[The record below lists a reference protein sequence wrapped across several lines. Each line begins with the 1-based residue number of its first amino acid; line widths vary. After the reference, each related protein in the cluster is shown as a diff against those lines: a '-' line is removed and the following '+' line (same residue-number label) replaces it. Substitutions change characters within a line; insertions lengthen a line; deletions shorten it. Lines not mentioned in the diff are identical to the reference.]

1 MTGHAT
7 RLAVLLACAGLL
19 GGCPPADGPTYTAP
33 TRDKAAQTSLAVL
46 SAVRWDDI
54 ASRLQPDFSLTAAQ
68 ALDQVV
74 PTTAF
79 GSVTVRDAF
88 GFSAGLGLPTS
99 TTQKNSTSQTTD
111 GTTTDTPK
119 TGRATRRE

>member
-7 RLAVLLACAGLL
+7 RLAFLLACAGLL

-88 GFSAGLGLPTS
+88 GFRSEERRVGKESVS
-99 TTQKNSTSQTTD
+99 TCRSRWS
-111 GTTTDTPK
+111 PSP
-119 TGRATRRE
+119 

>member
-7 RLAVLLACAGLL
+7 RLAFLLACAGLL

-74 PTTAF
+74 PTTAR
-79 GSVTVRDAF
+79 SEEH
-88 GFSAGLGLPTS
+88 TS
-99 TTQKNSTSQTTD
+99 ELQSLMRHSYAVFCLK
-111 GTTTDTPK
+111 
-119 TGRATRRE
+119 